1 MAPRGAI
8 RGILAGPDVPS
19 PEGGNQPTLRAAG
32 GRDARAGQ
40 GAGCGSWGRG
50 GADASRAGGP
60 GGRGELP
67 TCLFGVGVAWV
78 GIGGAG
84 GWVGGGLFVCVNVWA
99 VWLLEG
105 CPGRAAVLGRACGVA
120 AHVAQVP
127 ERPTSRRRG
136 RSKKLPDGG
145 F

>member
-78 GIGGAG
+78 GMGGAG
-84 GWVGGGLFVCVNVWA
+84 GVGVEACLWCERVGRVTARGLPGPGGGSRPCVW
-99 VWLLEG
+99 
-105 CPGRAAVLGRACGVA
+105 
-120 AHVAQVP
+120 
-127 ERPTSRRRG
+127 RRRPRG
-136 RSKKLPDGG
+136 AGPGAADEPATRAQQKAP
-145 F
+145 